1 MGNCYCICN
10 AEKNQSKKII
20 HTYNK
25 QIPFSVIPKKFC
37 MKKFLIIIFIGFTG
51 LSVFSQ
57 ELSCRVSVI
66 ISNMKGAGS
75 SSVDKSVF
83 KALEGNL
90 TSFMNDRK
98 WTEYNLKTIE
108 KIECSMQL
116 VIVEALGGDMYE
128 GKINV
133 NLNRP
138 VYNSTYSS
146 PLLSYEDHYVRF
158 KYTANQQFDYD
169 ENSYLWTITSIAA
182 YYANLF
188 LALSFDTYSVN
199 GGTPFYN
206 KCVNIISS
214 APPNGEVGWSNTT
227 KERQNRYW
235 LLESFTNPSYDALR
249 KFLYQYHRN
258 GLDVMAQSTQTGVS
272 TILSALE
279 SLQTLHTTY
288 PSNAATV
295 IMCMTKSIELTNI
308 FSGAT
313 TEEKQKAANILKR
326 INPSNSEKYDKMLKQ

>member
-1 MGNCYCICN
+1 
-10 AEKNQSKKII
+10 
-20 HTYNK
+20 
-25 QIPFSVIPKKFC
+25 
-37 MKKFLIIIFIGFTG
+37 MKKFLIFILVGFTV
-51 LSVFSQ
+51 LSMFSQ
-57 ELSCRVSVI
+57 ELLCRVSVN

-75 SSVDKSVF
+75 NSVDKSIF
-83 KALEGNL
+83 KSLEQNL
-90 TSFMNDRK
+90 TAFMNDRK
-98 WTEYNLKTIE
+98 WTEYSFSPVE

-116 VIVEALGGDMYE
+116 VIEEAPGGDMYE
-128 GKINV
+128 GKITV

-138 VYNSTYSS
+138 VYNSSYTS
-146 PLLSYEDHYVRF
+146 PLLSFQDKYVKF
-158 KYTANQQFDYD
+158 KYTTNQQFDYD

-188 LALSFDTYSVN
+188 IALTFDTYSTN
-199 GGTPFYN
+199 GGTPYYN

-214 APPNGEVGWSNTT
+214 APPNGEIGWLNTT

-235 LLESFTNPSYDALR
+235 LLESFTNPSYGALR

-258 GLDVMAQSTQTGVS
+258 GMDIMSKSTTEGVS
-272 TILSALE
+272 VILSALE
-279 SLQTLHTTY
+279 SLQTFNNTY

-295 IMCMTKSIELTNI
+295 ILCMSKSIELTNI

-326 INPSNSEKYDKMLKQ
+326 IDPSNSEKYDKMTKQ